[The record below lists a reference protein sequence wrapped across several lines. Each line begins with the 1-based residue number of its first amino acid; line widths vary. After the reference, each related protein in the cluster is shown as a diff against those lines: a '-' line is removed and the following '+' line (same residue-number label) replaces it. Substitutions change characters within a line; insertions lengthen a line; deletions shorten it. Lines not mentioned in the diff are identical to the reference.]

1 MERLFGFTSD
11 FTLIELSDLNHPL
24 LKDMAEHASGTLQH
38 SLQVSNLAEAAAE
51 KINAN
56 GLLVKVGALYH
67 DIGKLRDPLMFI
79 ENQKSDNPHNKL
91 SPEESARIIIGHVT
105 NGVEVALEHKL
116 PKPLVEFIRT
126 HHGTTRTE
134 FFYKTA
140 LLQNPDGEVL
150 ASDYTYPGP
159 LPYTKEQSILMLAD
173 SLEAA
178 SKSLKAPTAIDIDNL
193 VDKIVDSK
201 VANGQLNES
210 PLTFQEL
217 DLCKSIFKLRL
228 KSMNHVRIEYPV

>member
-1 MERLFGFTSD
+1 M
-11 FTLIELSDLNHPL
+11 
-24 LKDMAEHASGTLQH
+24 
-38 SLQVSNLAEAAAE
+38 
-51 KINAN
+51 
-56 GLLVKVGALYH
+56 
-67 DIGKLRDPLMFI
+67 
-79 ENQKSDNPHNKL
+79 
-91 SPEESARIIIGHVT
+91 
-105 NGVEVALEHKL
+105 
-116 PKPLVEFIRT
+116 
-126 HHGTTRTE
+126 
-134 FFYKTA
+134 
-140 LLQNPDGEVL
+140 LQNPDGDVL